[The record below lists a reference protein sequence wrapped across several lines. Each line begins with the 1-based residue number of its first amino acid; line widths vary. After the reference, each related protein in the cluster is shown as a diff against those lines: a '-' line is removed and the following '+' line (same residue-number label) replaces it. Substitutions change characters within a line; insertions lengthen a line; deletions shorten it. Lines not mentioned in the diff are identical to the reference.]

1 VYSYEI
7 HLYQFHF
14 TNFELGLKNGGL
26 TRPLICVNIGIYP
39 FWIKKYGET
48 SLKMADIVHDYGLYL
63 PNHLNIDKKDIEYV
77 CDKFKEVAIPLAS
90 K

>member
-1 VYSYEI
+1 
-7 HLYQFHF
+7 
-14 TNFELGLKNGGL
+14 
-26 TRPLICVNIGIYP
+26 
-39 FWIKKYGET
+39 
-48 SLKMADIVHDYGLYL
+48 MADIVHDYGLYL